1 MHTQFVERHI
11 RSLSIAKT
19 CAELGARIRTV
30 SYITGL
36 EHNELVRLF
45 FVDKH
50 SAPRGRPPD
59 SPEWYHQKATL
70 IGKVEAAMVVAV
82 YCRMRDLGF
91 GPTDALVG
99 GFKHYREQCK
109 QSPRI
114 NFDRAF
120 DLVCHTQE
128 IGRAHV

>member
-19 CAELGARIRTV
+19 CAELGARIRTIT
-30 SYITGL
+30 YITGL
-36 EHNELVRLF
+36 EHGELVRIF

-82 YCRMRDLGF
+82 YYRMRDLGF

-99 GFKHYREQCK
+99 GLKPDREQCK
-109 QSPRI
+109 QNPRDKL
-114 NFDRAF
+114 DRGL
-120 DLVCHTQE
+120 DQLSH
-128 IGRAHV
+128 